1 MQNAGVSNLLSDAV
15 AAVRVVRRGANG
27 AAHGDDALAAEEPLE
42 IRLQDGP
49 RRAPRRLLVTMRTPG
64 HDEDLTVGLLY
75 GEGLIDR
82 AGDVAALAPPPEAR
96 IDPDIARNVLVARL
110 HPRQRGSR
118 RIPARFGVTTSACGV
133 CGRRSIAG
141 VLALAAGRSSAP
153 VDHPVVPASIL
164 PALPAALGGA
174 QAVFSATGGLHAA
187 GLFDGEGRLLL
198 AREDV
203 GRHNATDKVV
213 GALLRAGDPVPPVL
227 FVSGR
232 VGFEIAQKAARLGV
246 AVLAAISAPT
256 SLAVELADAAGVA
269 LVGFLRGETYNVYT
283 HAERLSGL

>member
-1 MQNAGVSNLLSDAV
+1 MTSLLSDAV
-15 AAVRVVRRGANG
+15 SGVRVVRRGAHG
-27 AAHGDDALAAEEPLE
+27 AAPGDDALAAEEPLE

-64 HDEDLTVGLLY
+64 DDLDLAVGLLY
-75 GEGLIDR
+75 GEGLIDG
-82 AGDVAALAPPPEAR
+82 AGEIAALAPPPEAK
-96 IDPDIARNVLVARL
+96 IDPDVARNVLVARL
-110 HPRQRGSR
+110 APRPRGAR
-118 RIPARFGVTTSACGV
+118 RVARRYGVASSACGV

-141 VLALAAGRSSAP
+141 VLALAAGRAAAP
-153 VDHPVVPASIL
+153 VDHPAV
-164 PALPAALGGA
+164 PAALLPGLPIALAGA
-174 QAVFSATGGLHAA
+174 QTVFRATGGLHAA

-213 GALLRAGDPVPPVL
+213 GALLRAGGPVPPVL

-232 VGFEIAQKAARLGV
+232 IGFEIAQKAARLGV
-246 AVLAAISAPT
+246 AVLAAVSAPT
-256 SLAVELADAAGVA
+256 SLAVELADAAGLA

-283 HAERLSGL
+283 HPERLSGL